1 MFDKLYCIIFD
12 LMIQFSPYIIW
23 AICFIF
29 LLCGAVSLD
38 FYNTYVSMMPILTL
52 ITMVRFYRHTN
63 GEQLFNIHPYGG
75 GIYLM
80 QGLIPW
86 LLAQQFTF
94 IGLELALFFLVMI
107 HYFSDSYL
115 TFLENNLIIHKIKSY
130 LSHKIVELKQGF
142 NDFYLI
148 KEK

>member
-1 MFDKLYCIIFD
+1 MFDKLNCIIVD
-12 LMIQFSPYIIW
+12 LLIQFSPYVIW

-52 ITMVRFYRHTN
+52 ITIIRFSCCTN
-63 GEQLFNIHPYGG
+63 GEQLFDIHPYGG

-86 LLAQQFTF
+86 FLACHFTF
-94 IGLELALFFLVMI
+94 IGLELALFFLVTL
-107 HYFSDSYL
+107 HCFSDRYL
-115 TFLENNLIIHKIKSY
+115 VFIENNLAIQKIKGY
-130 LSHKIVELKQGF
+130 FKYTKVWLK
-142 NDFYLI
+142 
-148 KEK
+148 